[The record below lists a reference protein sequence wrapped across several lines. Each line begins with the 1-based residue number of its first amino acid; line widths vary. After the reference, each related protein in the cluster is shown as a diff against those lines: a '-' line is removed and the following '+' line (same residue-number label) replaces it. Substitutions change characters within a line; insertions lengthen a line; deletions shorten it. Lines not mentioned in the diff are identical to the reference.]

1 MNNLWKKRLNLYLKR
16 MIKYYRYV
24 FNDHFVIALLF
35 LLGGISYTY
44 SNFIKSLNVD
54 LSYPWAKPVVII
66 VLLVM
71 LQFGKVGTLIDEPD
85 KVFLLPQEKGMRE
98 YLMKAQKRAWV
109 LNSVIQIVVWIVL
122 LPFIYYGVHLNLLE
136 SIILLLSQVAL
147 KVVQVNLFFIRAF
160 EAKYQAGK
168 YSLILNYVV
177 PLIVYMLGLYA
188 SIYLALGITVGLI
201 LYLKSLPKNK
211 IIQWNYLIDVEKL
224 RLMRK
229 YSFFNLFTDVPQV
242 KKKAKR
248 RKYLDWLIP
257 KFKNV
262 YGYLFIRAII
272 RNGEYSGLYIRLTVI
287 EFIVLLFIPKFWLSL
302 VIGML
307 FIYLIGFQMLP
318 LYKYFDDNVFVH
330 LYPLETNSKGKE
342 FKSIL
347 LALLIINAFLATIAV
362 YIAIQNLLLSGAFF
376 ALVLVESILFVY
388 GYANLRLGKYKVFLG
403 R

>member
-98 YLMKAQKRAWV
+98 YLMKAQKQAWV
-109 LNSVIQIVVWIVL
+109 SNSVIQIVVWIVL
-122 LPFIYYGVHLNLLE
+122 LPFIYYGVHLNLVE

-147 KVVQVNLFFIRAF
+147 KVAQVNLFFIRAF

-177 PLIVYMLGLYA
+177 PLIVYMLGLYV
-188 SIYLALGITVGLI
+188 SIYFALGITVGLI

-229 YSFFNLFTDVPQV
+229 YSFFNLFTDVPQI

-362 YIAIQNLLLSGAFF
+362 YIAIQNLLLSGAFL
-376 ALVLVESILFVY
+376 ALVLVESILLVY
-388 GYANLRLGKYKVFLG
+388 GYANLRLEKS
-403 R
+403 

>member
-98 YLMKAQKRAWV
+98 YLMRAKKRAWV
-109 LNSVIQIVVWIVL
+109 SNSVIQIVVWIVL
-122 LPFIYYGVHLNLLE
+122 LPFIYYGVHLNLVE

-147 KVVQVNLFFIRAF
+147 KVAQVNLFFIRAF

-177 PLIVYMLGLYA
+177 PLIVYTLGLYA
-188 SIYLALGITVGLI
+188 SIYFALGITVGLI
-201 LYLKSLPKNK
+201 LYLKSLPKNQ

-362 YIAIQNLLLSGAFF
+362 YIAIQNLLLSGAFL

-388 GYANLRLGKYKVFLG
+388 GYANLRLEKS
-403 R
+403 

>member
-54 LSYPWAKPVVII
+54 LSYPWTKPVVII

-109 LNSVIQIVVWIVL
+109 SNSVIQIVVWIVL
-122 LPFIYYGVHLNLLE
+122 LPFIYYGVHLNLVE

-147 KVVQVNLFFIRAF
+147 KVAQVNLFFIRAF
-160 EAKYQAGK
+160 EAKYQAGE
-168 YSLILNYVV
+168 YSLIFNYVV

-188 SIYLALGITVGLI
+188 SIYFALGITVGLI

-347 LALLIINAFLATIAV
+347 LALLIINAFISAIAV
-362 YIAIQNLLLSGAFF
+362 YIAIQNLLLSGAFL

-388 GYANLRLGKYKVFLG
+388 GYANLRLEKS
-403 R
+403 

>member
-109 LNSVIQIVVWIVL
+109 SNSVIQIVVWIVL
-122 LPFIYYGVHLNLLE
+122 LPFIYYGVHLNLVE

-147 KVVQVNLFFIRAF
+147 KVAQVNLFFIRAF

-188 SIYLALGITVGLI
+188 SIYFALGITVGLI

-229 YSFFNLFTDVPQV
+229 YSFFNLFTDVPQI

-272 RNGEYSGLYIRLTVI
+272 RNGEYSGLYICLTVI

-362 YIAIQNLLLSGAFF
+362 YIAIQNILLSGAFL

-388 GYANLRLGKYKVFLG
+388 GYANLRLEKS
-403 R
+403 

>member
-109 LNSVIQIVVWIVL
+109 SNSVIQIVVWIVL
-122 LPFIYYGVHLNLLE
+122 LPFIYYGVHLNLVE

-147 KVVQVNLFFIRAF
+147 KVAQVNLFFIRAF

-168 YSLILNYVV
+168 YSLIFNYVV
-177 PLIVYMLGLYA
+177 PLIVYTLGLYA
-188 SIYLALGITVGLI
+188 SIYFALGLTVGLI

-248 RKYLDWLIP
+248 RKYLDCLIP

-272 RNGEYSGLYIRLTVI
+272 RNGEYSGLYVRLTVI

-362 YIAIQNLLLSGAFF
+362 YIAIQNLLLSGAFL

-388 GYANLRLGKYKVFLG
+388 GYANLRLEKS
-403 R
+403 

>member
-66 VLLVM
+66 ALLVM

-109 LNSVIQIVVWIVL
+109 SNSVIQIVVWIVL
-122 LPFIYYGVHLNLLE
+122 LPFIYYGVHLNLVE

-147 KVVQVNLFFIRAF
+147 KVAQVNLFFIRAF

-177 PLIVYMLGLYA
+177 PLIVYTLGLYA
-188 SIYLALGITVGLI
+188 SIYFALGITVGLI

-272 RNGEYSGLYIRLTVI
+272 RNGEYSGLYVRLTVI

-347 LALLIINAFLATIAV
+347 LALLIINAFISAIAV
-362 YIAIQNLLLSGAFF
+362 YIAIPNLLLSGAFL

-388 GYANLRLGKYKVFLG
+388 GYANLRLEKS
-403 R
+403 

>member
-66 VLLVM
+66 ALLVM

-109 LNSVIQIVVWIVL
+109 SNSVIQIVVWIVL
-122 LPFIYYGVHLNLLE
+122 LPFIYYGVHLNLVE

-147 KVVQVNLFFIRAF
+147 KVAQVNLFFIRAF

-177 PLIVYMLGLYA
+177 PLIVYTLGLYA
-188 SIYLALGITVGLI
+188 SIYFALGITVGLI

-272 RNGEYSGLYIRLTVI
+272 RNGEYSGLYVRLTVI
-287 EFIVLLFIPKFWLSL
+287 ESIVLLFIPKFWLSL

-318 LYKYFDDNVFVH
+318 QYKYFDDNVFVH

-347 LALLIINAFLATIAV
+347 LALLIINAFISAIAV
-362 YIAIQNLLLSGAFF
+362 YIAIQSLLLSGAFL

-388 GYANLRLGKYKVFLG
+388 GYANLRLEKS
-403 R
+403 

>member
-66 VLLVM
+66 ALLVM

-98 YLMKAQKRAWV
+98 YLMRAKKRAWV
-109 LNSVIQIVVWIVL
+109 SNSVIQIVVWIVL
-122 LPFIYYGVHLNLLE
+122 LPFIYYGVHLNLVE

-147 KVVQVNLFFIRAF
+147 KVAQVNLFFIRAF

-177 PLIVYMLGLYA
+177 PLIVYTLGLYA
-188 SIYLALGITVGLI
+188 SIYFALGITVGLI
-201 LYLKSLPKNK
+201 LYLKSLPKNQ

-347 LALLIINAFLATIAV
+347 LALLIINALISAIAV
-362 YIAIQNLLLSGAFF
+362 YIAIQNILLSGAFL

-388 GYANLRLGKYKVFLG
+388 GYANLRLEKS
-403 R
+403 

>member
-66 VLLVM
+66 ALLVM

-85 KVFLLPQEKGMRE
+85 KVFLLPQEKGMRK

-109 LNSVIQIVVWIVL
+109 SNSVIQIVVWIVL
-122 LPFIYYGVHLNLLE
+122 LPFIYYGVHLNLVE

-147 KVVQVNLFFIRAF
+147 KVAQVNLFFIRAF
-160 EAKYQAGK
+160 EAKCQAGK

-177 PLIVYMLGLYA
+177 PLIVYTLGLYA

-362 YIAIQNLLLSGAFF
+362 YIAIQNLLLSGAFL

-388 GYANLRLGKYKVFLG
+388 GYANLRLEKS
-403 R
+403 

>member
-109 LNSVIQIVVWIVL
+109 SNSVIQIVVWIVL
-122 LPFIYYGVHLNLLE
+122 LPFIYYGVHLHLVE

-147 KVVQVNLFFIRAF
+147 KVDQVNLFFIRAF

-177 PLIVYMLGLYA
+177 PLIVYTLGLYA

-272 RNGEYSGLYIRLTVI
+272 RNSEYSGLYIRLTVI

-347 LALLIINAFLATIAV
+347 LALLIINALISAIAV
-362 YIAIQNLLLSGAFF
+362 YIAIQNILLSGAFLT
-376 ALVLVESILFVY
+376 LVLVESILFVY
-388 GYANLRLGKYKVFLG
+388 GYANLRLEKS
-403 R
+403 

>member
-44 SNFIKSLNVD
+44 SNFIKSLNVN

-109 LNSVIQIVVWIVL
+109 SNSAIQIVVWIVL
-122 LPFIYYGVHLNLLE
+122 LPFIYYGVHLNLVE

-147 KVVQVNLFFIRAF
+147 KVAQVNLFFIRAF

-168 YSLILNYVV
+168 YNLIFNYVV

-188 SIYLALGITVGLI
+188 SIYFALGITVGLI

-362 YIAIQNLLLSGAFF
+362 YIAIQNILLSGAFL

-388 GYANLRLGKYKVFLG
+388 GYANLRLEKS
-403 R
+403 

>member
-66 VLLVM
+66 ALLVM

-109 LNSVIQIVVWIVL
+109 SNSVIQIVVWIVL
-122 LPFIYYGVHLNLLE
+122 LPFIYYGVHLNLVE

-147 KVVQVNLFFIRAF
+147 KVAQVNLFFIRAF

-177 PLIVYMLGLYA
+177 PLIVYTLGLYA
-188 SIYLALGITVGLI
+188 SIYFALGITVGLI

-272 RNGEYSGLYIRLTVI
+272 RNGEYSGLYVRLTVI

-318 LYKYFDDNVFVH
+318 LYKSFDDNVFVH

-347 LALLIINAFLATIAV
+347 LALLIINAFISAIAV
-362 YIAIQNLLLSGAFF
+362 YIAIQNLLLSGAFL

-388 GYANLRLGKYKVFLG
+388 GYANLRLEKS
-403 R
+403 

>member
-109 LNSVIQIVVWIVL
+109 SNSVIQIVVWIVL
-122 LPFIYYGVHLNLLE
+122 LPFIYYGVHLNLVE

-147 KVVQVNLFFIRAF
+147 KVAQVNLFFIRAF

-177 PLIVYMLGLYA
+177 PLIAYTLGLYA
-188 SIYLALGITVGLI
+188 SIYFALGITVGLI

-229 YSFFNLFTDVPQV
+229 YSFFNLFTDVPQI

-262 YGYLFIRAII
+262 YGHLFIRAII

-330 LYPLETNSKGKE
+330 LYPLETNRKGKE

-347 LALLIINAFLATIAV
+347 LALLIINALISAIAV
-362 YIAIQNLLLSGAFF
+362 YIAIQNILLSGAFL

-388 GYANLRLGKYKVFLG
+388 GYANLRLEKS
-403 R
+403 

>member
-109 LNSVIQIVVWIVL
+109 SNSVIQIVVWIVL
-122 LPFIYYGVHLNLLE
+122 LPFIYYGVHLNLVE

-147 KVVQVNLFFIRAF
+147 KVAQVNLFFIRAF

-188 SIYLALGITVGLI
+188 SIYFALGITVGLI

-229 YSFFNLFTDVPQV
+229 YRFFNLFTDVPQI

-347 LALLIINAFLATIAV
+347 LALLIINAFISAIAV
-362 YIAIQNLLLSGAFF
+362 YIAIQNILLSGAFL

-388 GYANLRLGKYKVFLG
+388 GYANLRLEKS
-403 R
+403 

>member
-98 YLMKAQKRAWV
+98 YLMKTQKRAWV
-109 LNSVIQIVVWIVL
+109 SNSVIQIVIWIIL
-122 LPFIYYGVHLNLLE
+122 LPFIYYGVHLNLVE

-147 KVVQVNLFFIRAF
+147 KVAQVNLFFIRAF

-168 YSLILNYVV
+168 YSLIFNYVV

-188 SIYLALGITVGLI
+188 SIYFALGITVGLI

-347 LALLIINAFLATIAV
+347 LALLIINALISAIAV
-362 YIAIQNLLLSGAFF
+362 YIAIQNILLSGAFL

-388 GYANLRLGKYKVFLG
+388 GYANLRLEKS
-403 R
+403 

>member
-98 YLMKAQKRAWV
+98 YLMKTQKRAWV
-109 LNSVIQIVVWIVL
+109 SNSVIQIVVWIIL
-122 LPFIYYGVHLNLLE
+122 LPFIYYGVHLNLVE
-136 SIILLLSQVAL
+136 RIILLLSQVAL
-147 KVVQVNLFFIRAF
+147 KVAQVNLFFIRAF

-168 YSLILNYVV
+168 YSLIFNYVV

-188 SIYLALGITVGLI
+188 SIYFALGITVGLI

-347 LALLIINAFLATIAV
+347 LALLIINALISAIAV
-362 YIAIQNLLLSGAFF
+362 YIAIQNILLSGAFL

-388 GYANLRLGKYKVFLG
+388 GYANLRLEKS
-403 R
+403 

>member
-98 YLMKAQKRAWV
+98 YLMRAQKRAWV
-109 LNSVIQIVVWIVL
+109 SNSVIQIVVWIVL
-122 LPFIYYGVHLNLLE
+122 LPFIYYGVHLNLVE

-147 KVVQVNLFFIRAF
+147 KVAQVNLFFIRAF

-168 YSLILNYVV
+168 YSLIFNYVV

-188 SIYLALGITVGLI
+188 SIYFALGITVGLI

-229 YSFFNLFTDVPQV
+229 YSFFNLFTDVPQI

-347 LALLIINAFLATIAV
+347 LALLIINALISVIAV
-362 YIAIQNLLLSGAFF
+362 YIAIQNILLSGAFL

-388 GYANLRLGKYKVFLG
+388 GYANLRLEKS
-403 R
+403 

>member
-109 LNSVIQIVVWIVL
+109 SNSVIQIVVWIVL
-122 LPFIYYGVHLNLLE
+122 LPFIYYGVHLNLVE

-147 KVVQVNLFFIRAF
+147 KVAQVNLFFIRAF

-177 PLIVYMLGLYA
+177 PLIVYTLGLYA

-318 LYKYFDDNVFVH
+318 LYKYFDDTVFVH
-330 LYPLETNSKGKE
+330 LYPLETKSKGKE

-347 LALLIINAFLATIAV
+347 LALLIINALISAIAV
-362 YIAIQNLLLSGAFF
+362 YIAIQNILLSGAFL
-376 ALVLVESILFVY
+376 ALVLVESILFGY
-388 GYANLRLGKYKVFLG
+388 GYANLRLEKS
-403 R
+403 

>member
-44 SNFIKSLNVD
+44 SNFIKSLNMD

-66 VLLVM
+66 ALLVM

-109 LNSVIQIVVWIVL
+109 SNSVIQIVVWIVL
-122 LPFIYYGVHLNLLE
+122 LPFIYYGVHLNLVE

-147 KVVQVNLFFIRAF
+147 KVAQVNLFFIRAF

-188 SIYLALGITVGLI
+188 SIYFALGITVGLI

-272 RNGEYSGLYIRLTVI
+272 RNGEYSGLYVRLTVI

-362 YIAIQNLLLSGAFF
+362 YIAIPNLLLSGAFL

-388 GYANLRLGKYKVFLG
+388 GYANLRLEKS
-403 R
+403 

>member
-109 LNSVIQIVVWIVL
+109 SNSVIQIVVWIVL
-122 LPFIYYGVHLNLLE
+122 LPFIYYGVHLNLVE

-147 KVVQVNLFFIRAF
+147 KVAQVNLFFIRAF

-188 SIYLALGITVGLI
+188 SIYFALGITVGLI

-257 KFKNV
+257 NLKNV

-362 YIAIQNLLLSGAFF
+362 YIAIQNILLSGAFL

-388 GYANLRLGKYKVFLG
+388 GYANLRLEKS
-403 R
+403 

>member
-109 LNSVIQIVVWIVL
+109 SNSVIQIVVWIVL

-147 KVVQVNLFFIRAF
+147 KVIQVNLFFIRAF

-257 KFKNV
+257 NLKNV

-330 LYPLETNSKGKE
+330 LYPLEINSKGKE

-362 YIAIQNLLLSGAFF
+362 YIAIQNLLLSGAFL

-388 GYANLRLGKYKVFLG
+388 GYANLRLEKS
-403 R
+403 

>member
-66 VLLVM
+66 ALLVM

-109 LNSVIQIVVWIVL
+109 SNSVIQIVVWIVL
-122 LPFIYYGVHLNLLE
+122 LPIYYGVHLNLLE

-147 KVVQVNLFFIRAF
+147 KVIQVNLFFIRAF

-177 PLIVYMLGLYA
+177 PLIVYMLGLYV
-188 SIYLALGITVGLI
+188 SIYFALGITVGLI

-347 LALLIINAFLATIAV
+347 LALLIINAFPATIAV
-362 YIAIQNLLLSGAFF
+362 YIAIQNLLLSGAFL
-376 ALVLVESILFVY
+376 ALLLVESILFVY
-388 GYANLRLGKYKVFLG
+388 GYANLRLEKS
-403 R
+403 

>member
-109 LNSVIQIVVWIVL
+109 SNSVIQIVVWIVL
-122 LPFIYYGVHLNLLE
+122 LPFIYYGVHLNLVE

-147 KVVQVNLFFIRAF
+147 KVAQVNLFFIRAF
-160 EAKYQAGK
+160 EAKYQASK
-168 YSLILNYVV
+168 YNLIFNYVV
-177 PLIVYMLGLYA
+177 PLIVYMLGLYV
-188 SIYLALGITVGLI
+188 SIYFALGITVGLI

-229 YSFFNLFTDVPQV
+229 YSFFNLFTDVPQI

-272 RNGEYSGLYIRLTVI
+272 RNGEYSGLYICLTVI

-362 YIAIQNLLLSGAFF
+362 YIAIQNILLSGAFL

-388 GYANLRLGKYKVFLG
+388 GYANLRLEKS
-403 R
+403 

>member
-109 LNSVIQIVVWIVL
+109 SNSVIQIVVWIVL
-122 LPFIYYGVHLNLLE
+122 LPFIYYGVHLNLVE

-147 KVVQVNLFFIRAF
+147 KVAQVNLFFIRAF

-188 SIYLALGITVGLI
+188 SIYFALGITVGLI

-229 YSFFNLFTDVPQV
+229 YSFFNLFTDVPQI

-287 EFIVLLFIPKFWLSL
+287 EFIVLLFIPKLWLSL

-362 YIAIQNLLLSGAFF
+362 YIAIQNILLSGAFL

-388 GYANLRLGKYKVFLG
+388 GYANLRLEKS
-403 R
+403 

>member
-24 FNDHFVIALLF
+24 FNDHFVSALLF

-66 VLLVM
+66 ALLVM

-109 LNSVIQIVVWIVL
+109 SNSVIQIVVWIVL
-122 LPFIYYGVHLNLLE
+122 LPFIYYGVHLNLVE

-147 KVVQVNLFFIRAF
+147 KVAQVNLFFIRAF

-177 PLIVYMLGLYA
+177 PLIVYTLGLYA
-188 SIYLALGITVGLI
+188 SIYFALGITVGLI

-272 RNGEYSGLYIRLTVI
+272 RNGEYSGLYVRLTVI

-347 LALLIINAFLATIAV
+347 LALLIINAFISAIAV
-362 YIAIQNLLLSGAFF
+362 YIAIQNLLLSGAFL

-388 GYANLRLGKYKVFLG
+388 GYANLRLEKS
-403 R
+403 

>member
-98 YLMKAQKRAWV
+98 YLMKAQKRTWV
-109 LNSVIQIVVWIVL
+109 SNSVIQIVVWIVL
-122 LPFIYYGVHLNLLE
+122 LPFIYYGVHLNLVE

-147 KVVQVNLFFIRAF
+147 KVAQVNLFFIQAF

-188 SIYLALGITVGLI
+188 SIYFALGITVGLI
-201 LYLKSLPKNK
+201 LYLKSLSKNK

-229 YSFFNLFTDVPQV
+229 YSFFNLFTDVPQI

-347 LALLIINAFLATIAV
+347 LALLIINALISAIAV
-362 YIAIQNLLLSGAFF
+362 YIAIQNILLSGAFL

-388 GYANLRLGKYKVFLG
+388 GYANLRLEKS
-403 R
+403 

>member
-54 LSYPWAKPVVII
+54 LSYPWAKPIVII

-109 LNSVIQIVVWIVL
+109 SNSVIQIVVWIVL

-160 EAKYQAGK
+160 EANYQAGK
-168 YSLILNYVV
+168 YSFILNYVV

-188 SIYLALGITVGLI
+188 SIYFALGITVGLI

-224 RLMRK
+224 RLMKK

-362 YIAIQNLLLSGAFF
+362 YIAIQNLLLSGAFL

-388 GYANLRLGKYKVFLG
+388 GYANLRLEKS
-403 R
+403 

>member
-109 LNSVIQIVVWIVL
+109 SNSVIQIVVWIVL
-122 LPFIYYGVHLNLLE
+122 LPFIYYGVHLNLVE

-147 KVVQVNLFFIRAF
+147 KVAQVNLFFIRAF

-188 SIYLALGITVGLI
+188 SIYFALGITVGLI

-272 RNGEYSGLYIRLTVI
+272 RNGEYSGLYVRLTVI

-362 YIAIQNLLLSGAFF
+362 YIAIQNLLLSGAFL

-388 GYANLRLGKYKVFLG
+388 GYTNLRLEKS
-403 R
+403 

>member
-109 LNSVIQIVVWIVL
+109 SNSIIQIVVWIVL

-147 KVVQVNLFFIRAF
+147 KVIQVNLFFIRAF

-177 PLIVYMLGLYA
+177 PLIVYMLGLYV
-188 SIYLALGITVGLI
+188 SIYFALGITVGLI

-347 LALLIINAFLATIAV
+347 LALLIINALISAIAV
-362 YIAIQNLLLSGAFF
+362 YIAIQNILLSGAFLTL
-376 ALVLVESILFVY
+376 ALVESILFVY
-388 GYANLRLGKYKVFLG
+388 GYANLRLEKS
-403 R
+403 

>member
-44 SNFIKSLNVD
+44 SNFIKSLNMD

-66 VLLVM
+66 ALLVM

-98 YLMKAQKRAWV
+98 YLMKAQKRTWV
-109 LNSVIQIVVWIVL
+109 SNSVIQIVVWIVL
-122 LPFIYYGVHLNLLE
+122 LPFIYYGVHLNLVE

-147 KVVQVNLFFIRAF
+147 KVAQVNLFFIRAF

-188 SIYLALGITVGLI
+188 SIYFALGITVGLI

-272 RNGEYSGLYIRLTVI
+272 RNGEYSGLYVRLTVI

-362 YIAIQNLLLSGAFF
+362 YIAIPNLLLSGAFL

-388 GYANLRLGKYKVFLG
+388 GYANLRLEKS
-403 R
+403 

>member
-109 LNSVIQIVVWIVL
+109 SNSIIQIVVWIVL
-122 LPFIYYGVHLNLLE
+122 LPFIYYGVHLNLVE

-147 KVVQVNLFFIRAF
+147 KVAQVNLFFIRAF

-168 YSLILNYVV
+168 YSLIFNYVV
-177 PLIVYMLGLYA
+177 PLIVYMLGLYV
-188 SIYLALGITVGLI
+188 SIYFALGITVGLI

-347 LALLIINAFLATIAV
+347 LALLIINALISAIAV
-362 YIAIQNLLLSGAFF
+362 YIAIQNILLSGAFLTL
-376 ALVLVESILFVY
+376 ALVESILFVY
-388 GYANLRLGKYKVFLG
+388 GYANLRLEKS
-403 R
+403 

>member
-66 VLLVM
+66 VLIVM

-109 LNSVIQIVVWIVL
+109 SNSVIQIVVWIVL
-122 LPFIYYGVHLNLLE
+122 LPFIYYGVHLNLVE

-147 KVVQVNLFFIRAF
+147 KVIQVNLFFIRAF

-318 LYKYFDDNVFVH
+318 LYKYFDDNVSVH

-362 YIAIQNLLLSGAFF
+362 YIAIQNLLLSGAFL

-388 GYANLRLGKYKVFLG
+388 GYANLRLEKS
-403 R
+403 

>member
-109 LNSVIQIVVWIVL
+109 SNSVIQIVVWIVL
-122 LPFIYYGVHLNLLE
+122 LPFIYYGAHLNLLE

-147 KVVQVNLFFIRAF
+147 KVIQVNLFFIRAF

-257 KFKNV
+257 NLKNV

-362 YIAIQNLLLSGAFF
+362 YIAIQNLLLSGAFL

-388 GYANLRLGKYKVFLG
+388 GYANLRLEKS
-403 R
+403 

>member
-109 LNSVIQIVVWIVL
+109 SNSVIQIVVWIVL
-122 LPFIYYGVHLNLLE
+122 LPFIYYGVHLNLVE

-147 KVVQVNLFFIRAF
+147 KVAQVNLFFIRAF

-177 PLIVYMLGLYA
+177 PLIVYTLGLYA
-188 SIYLALGITVGLI
+188 SIYFALGITVGLI

-330 LYPLETNSKGKE
+330 LYPLETNRKGKE

-347 LALLIINAFLATIAV
+347 LALLIINALISAIAV
-362 YIAIQNLLLSGAFF
+362 YIAIQNILLSGAFL
-376 ALVLVESILFVY
+376 ALVLVESILCVY
-388 GYANLRLGKYKVFLG
+388 GYANFRLEKS
-403 R
+403 

>member
-66 VLLVM
+66 VLLMM

-98 YLMKAQKRAWV
+98 YMMKAQKRAWV
-109 LNSVIQIVVWIVL
+109 SNRVIQIVVWIVL
-122 LPFIYYGVHLNLLE
+122 LPFIYYGVHLNLVE

-147 KVVQVNLFFIRAF
+147 KVAQVNLFFIRAF

-188 SIYLALGITVGLI
+188 SIYFALGLTVGLI

-347 LALLIINAFLATIAV
+347 LALLIINALISAIAV
-362 YIAIQNLLLSGAFF
+362 YIAIQNILLSGAFL

-388 GYANLRLGKYKVFLG
+388 GYTNLRLEKS
-403 R
+403 

>member
-98 YLMKAQKRAWV
+98 YLMKAQKQAWV
-109 LNSVIQIVVWIVL
+109 SNSVIQIVVWIVL
-122 LPFIYYGVHLNLLE
+122 LPFIYYGVHLNLVE

-147 KVVQVNLFFIRAF
+147 KVAQVNLFFIRAF

-177 PLIVYMLGLYA
+177 PLIVYTLGLYA
-188 SIYLALGITVGLI
+188 SIYFALGLTVGLI

-347 LALLIINAFLATIAV
+347 LALLTINAFLATIAV
-362 YIAIQNLLLSGAFF
+362 YIAIQNLLLSEAFL

-388 GYANLRLGKYKVFLG
+388 GYANLRLEKS
-403 R
+403 

>member
-54 LSYPWAKPVVII
+54 LSCPWAKPIVII

-109 LNSVIQIVVWIVL
+109 SNSVIQIVVWIVL
-122 LPFIYYGVHLNLLE
+122 LPFIYYGVHLNLVE

-147 KVVQVNLFFIRAF
+147 KVAQVNLFFIRAF

-168 YSLILNYVV
+168 YSLIFNYVV

-188 SIYLALGITVGLI
+188 SIYFALGITVGLI
-201 LYLKSLPKNK
+201 LYLKSLSKNK

-388 GYANLRLGKYKVFLG
+388 GYANLRLEKS
-403 R
+403 

>member
-109 LNSVIQIVVWIVL
+109 SNSVIQIVVWIVL
-122 LPFIYYGVHLNLLE
+122 LPFIYYGVHLNLVE

-147 KVVQVNLFFIRAF
+147 KVAQVNLFFIQAF

-188 SIYLALGITVGLI
+188 SIYFA
-201 LYLKSLPKNK
+201 
-211 IIQWNYLIDVEKL
+211 
-224 RLMRK
+224 
-229 YSFFNLFTDVPQV
+229 FT
-242 KKKAKR
+242 
-248 RKYLDWLIP
+248 
-257 KFKNV
+257 
-262 YGYLFIRAII
+262 
-272 RNGEYSGLYIRLTVI
+272 S
-287 EFIVLLFIPKFWLSL
+287 
-302 VIGML
+302 
-307 FIYLIGFQMLP
+307 
-318 LYKYFDDNVFVH
+318 
-330 LYPLETNSKGKE
+330 
-342 FKSIL
+342 
-347 LALLIINAFLATIAV
+347 
-362 YIAIQNLLLSGAFF
+362 
-376 ALVLVESILFVY
+376 
-388 GYANLRLGKYKVFLG
+388 
-403 R
+403 

>member
-66 VLLVM
+66 ALLVM

-109 LNSVIQIVVWIVL
+109 SNSVIQIVVWIVL
-122 LPFIYYGVHLNLLE
+122 LPFIYYGVHLNLVE

-168 YSLILNYVV
+168 YSLIFNYVV

-188 SIYLALGITVGLI
+188 SIYFALGITVGLI

-347 LALLIINAFLATIAV
+347 LALLIINALISAIAV
-362 YIAIQNLLLSGAFF
+362 YIAIQNILLSGAFL
-376 ALVLVESILFVY
+376 ALVLVECILFVY
-388 GYANLRLGKYKVFLG
+388 GYANLRLEKS
-403 R
+403 